1 MRRTPTQR
9 RSKSRDRREK
19 KAEMHGVSIG
29 MMMGR
34 LREKAVSVLRSEG
47 NERWLFPLAV
57 FSIIYRGIIGVR
69 NLLYDSGVIPAA
81 RLDCKVISVGN
92 ITVGGTGKTPTVIA
106 LAAMLKRNGCRP
118 AVLSRG
124 YGGESKRPVN
134 VVSDGTGVLMSARD
148 AGDEPV
154 LIAQSVASVPVLTG
168 KRRSITGS
176 YAVEHFGADVL
187 ILDDAFQHRSVS
199 RDIDIVLLDWQRPLG
214 NGWVLPRGGLRE
226 PPRALRRAHI
236 ILVTGPAKKGSPCA
250 MEGLNDWLDRRNL
263 SSLAGRPVFMAFRT
277 PRDLRQGGT
286 GAEYPLYHMRGKKIV
301 AFAGIA
307 DPGDFRRTVTSMGG
321 QVESF
326 ISFADH
332 HSYRHDD
339 IEAIRH
345 TAGRASADMIV
356 TTEKDGMKLAD
367 FPEFLHD
374 VFMLRIDMEIL
385 SPAGEHF
392 ESLVRKLLET

>member
-1 MRRTPTQR
+1 
-9 RSKSRDRREK
+9 
-19 KAEMHGVSIG
+19 MHGISIG

-47 NERWLFPLAV
+47 NEPRLFPLAV
-57 FSIIYRGIIGVR
+57 FSIIYRGIVGVR

-81 RLDCKVISVGN
+81 RLGCKVISVGN

-106 LAAMLKRNGCRP
+106 LAAMLKRNGYRP

-124 YGGESKRPVN
+124 YKGKSRRPVN
-134 VVSDGTGVLMSARD
+134 IVSDGKGVIMSARE

-168 KRRSITGS
+168 KRRSITGR
-176 YAVEHFGADVL
+176 YAVEHFGANVL

-199 RDIDIVLLDWQRPLG
+199 RDIDIVLLDGRRPLG

-226 PPRALRRAHI
+226 PPQALRRAHI
-236 ILVTGPAKKGSPCA
+236 VLVNGPENEGSPCA
-250 MEGLNDWLDRRNL
+250 MEGLNDWLDSRDL
-263 SSLAGRPVFMAFRT
+263 SSLAGRPVFMACRT

-286 GAEYPLYHMRGKKIV
+286 GAEYPLDHMKGKKIV

-307 DPGDFRRTVTSMGG
+307 DPGDFRRTVASIGG

-326 ISFADH
+326 IPFADH
-332 HSYRHDD
+332 HSYRRDD

-345 TAGRASADMIV
+345 AAGRVSADIIV
-356 TTEKDGMKLAD
+356 TTEKDGIKLAD

-374 VFMLRIDMEIL
+374 VFMLRIDMEIFP
-385 SPAGEHF
+385 SAGEHF